1 MVTALGAVAY
11 MLRHVE
17 APRELLRAARSRA
30 GLSAA
35 ALARRA
41 GVATTTVVRIE
52 RGDMEPT
59 FAIMD
64 RLLSAA
70 GEQLRVSSDTSNT
83 PVELARLVDAWLPA
97 VADGTP
103 DWTRLRA
110 ALDALRLRPESVA
123 TAIERAPARSGAPVL
138 DALLAGIADKL
149 ADDHQLPRPA
159 WTDRRKLKTTWAPAS
174 TPRQRAYQEAHT
186 PRQLREHNLIVD
198 ADTLWRGERAHA

>member
-1 MVTALGAVAY
+1 M
-11 MLRHVE
+11 E
-17 APRELLRAARSRA
+17 APRELLAAARTRA

-59 FAIMD
+59 FSIMD

-70 GEQLRVSSDTSNT
+70 GEQLRVSTDTSNT
-83 PVELARLVDAWLPA
+83 PVELARLIDAWLPA
-97 VADGTP
+97 AGTGGCP

-110 ALDALRLRPESVA
+110 ALDALQQRPDAVA
-123 TAIERAPARSGAPVL
+123 TAIDRAPARSGAPVL

-149 ADDHQLPRPA
+149 ADDHHLARPS
-159 WTDRRKLKTTWAPAS
+159 WTSKRKLKTTWAPAA
-174 TPRQRAYQEAHT
+174 TPRQRAYQETHT
-186 PRQLREHNLIVD
+186 PPQLREHNVIVD
-198 ADTLWRGERAHA
+198 ADTLWRGERALA